1 MNHLGVVDLLQLD
14 HNSTEYDVTETL
26 VAFFLSVLP
35 VVIYIIYHHCYYQW
49 LQTHDCEFEGR
60 KRKILFELAMLI
72 VCFFLTYFNQ
82 ILINIMTLIATQNI
96 GDETFP
102 MYKVINSFEVDAWSA
117 YHIWL
122 LFLAAFPLILALLM
136 FFTTWMI
143 SRELIKKETSV
154 NNLFRE
160 AKIHFGL
167 LVLGFKRTWWW
178 WTYIIWLRKI
188 VISMLIAM
196 VLLQTNY
203 KEVNQSLFLIILILT
218 VNAYYQRKYNP
229 LINDELN
236 NFESTNLLI

>member
-1 MNHLGVVDLLQLD
+1 
-14 HNSTEYDVTETL
+14 
-26 VAFFLSVLP
+26 
-35 VVIYIIYHHCYYQW
+35 
-49 LQTHDCEFEGR
+49 
-60 KRKILFELAMLI
+60 
-72 VCFFLTYFNQ
+72 
-82 ILINIMTLIATQNI
+82 MTLIATKNI
-96 GDETFP
+96 GDERFP
-102 MYKVINSFEVDAWSA
+102 MNRVINSFEVDAWGA
-117 YHIWL
+117 YHFYL
-122 LFLAAFPLILALLM
+122 LFLAAFPLLLSFLM
-136 FFTTWMI
+136 FGYTFYI
-143 SRELIKKETSV
+143 SHGLIKRETSV

-218 VNAYYQRKYNP
+218 VNSYYQRKYNP